1 MRSKKKKFPDKRQH
15 VINVNKIEYCDLLG
29 ARLGSRRQERESRSL
44 VVNSHTRNSITAG
57 SVSTVSWSNTL
68 PAPAPGCDTPPY
80 SDLATPP
87 VQSEPA

>member
-1 MRSKKKKFPDKRQH
+1 MEFQDKQHH
-15 VINVNKIEYCDLLG
+15 VININKNDLLG

-57 SVSTVSWSNTL
+57 SVSTVSLSNTL
-68 PAPAPGCDTPPY
+68 TGTAPGCDTPPY

-87 VQSEPA
+87 VQSEPV